1 MTEPLDPP
9 GDHEGL
15 TAPHAAVPAGPTP
28 GTGDDDLVPEDDRVI
43 GRALRWS
50 GLALLAIALVVGAVV
65 WVRTTRLF
73 LREDAR
79 LLKAIGVPVVIQRP
93 AMFVYGALSS

>member
-1 MTEPLDPP
+1 VERERRLGLHLRFVLLYP
-9 GDHEGL
+9 L
-15 TAPHAAVPAGPTP
+15 TAAAAAVLVLSLGPMAG
-28 GTGDDDLVPEDDRVI
+28 
-43 GRALRWS
+43 
-50 GLALLAIALVVGAVV
+50 GLGVLALVVGAVV

-79 LLKAIGVPVVIQRP
+79 LLKAIGVPVMIQRP